1 MSTPGKKKSDVK
13 KVAAKREIITE
24 KHTSRKT
31 LDIPAESEIVT
42 LLKYDINSL
51 REKYKLS
58 QQEMLTERQSFAD
71 EIYSSKVEIQNLG
84 KEKEN
89 IMSLLK
95 TRNENELK
103 LQCEILDKNSVIEN
117 LTKKLKESTHLI
129 LSINLKNTNINKGFS
144 QKMTERLTK
153 QKEELDLQF

>member
-1 MSTPGKKKSDVK
+1 
-13 KVAAKREIITE
+13 
-24 KHTSRKT
+24 
-31 LDIPAESEIVT
+31 
-42 LLKYDINSL
+42 
-51 REKYKLS
+51 
-58 QQEMLTERQSFAD
+58 MLTERQSFAD

-89 IMSLLK
+89 MMSLLK

-144 QKMTERLTK
+144 QKMTERLAK
-153 QKEELDLQF
+153 